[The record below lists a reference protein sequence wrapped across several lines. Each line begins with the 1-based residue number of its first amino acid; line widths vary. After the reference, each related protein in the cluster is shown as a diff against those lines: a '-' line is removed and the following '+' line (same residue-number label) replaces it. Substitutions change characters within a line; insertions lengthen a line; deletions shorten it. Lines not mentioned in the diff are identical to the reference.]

1 MKFWLAIGRFII
13 GLVKLTRNIIFI
25 SFLFLL
31 SVFVVAMFLPQNVQS
46 AINIFKNLF
55 KIP

>member
-13 GLVKLTRNIIFI
+13 GLVQLTRNIIFI

>member
-1 MKFWLAIGRFII
+1 MKFWLAISRFII

-31 SVFVVAMFLPQNVQS
+31 SVFVVAIFLPQNVQS

>member
-13 GLVKLTRNIIFI
+13 GLAKLTRNIIFI